1 MQPTALFAIDME
13 SAKYGQELY
22 RTLLKGNSFSKS
34 IFSEINWNSMTSM
47 EDFEHS
53 DADSMFVD
61 PGDDMYMDAEQILAQ
76 LSDSER
82 ETLMRQFQ
90 YYQQGD
96 MMMPEDYSSEAA
108 AAALSADENGAIFEA
123 VPGMLNDEYGPFE
136 DYDEYY
142 DEYQE
147 HYPMYPDDEFT
158 RITFAELC
166 DRCIFPTLSQ
176 AFSSLYALL
185 GLCLLVRFTAYVT
198 SEGTIIK
205 RFIF

>member
-1 MQPTALFAIDME
+1 MEVYSYWLIDME
-13 SAKYGQELY
+13 SAEYGN
-22 RTLLKGNSFSKS
+22 RFSKS
-34 IFSEINWNSMTSM
+34 ILSEINWNSIMSM
-47 EDFEHS
+47 EDFEYD

-61 PGDDMYMDAEQILAQ
+61 PGDDVYMDAEQILAQ
-76 LSDSER
+76 MSDSER
-82 ETLMRQFQ
+82 EQLLQQFQ

-96 MMMPEDYSSEAA
+96 MMMPEDYPPEAAA
-108 AAALSADENGAIFEA
+108 AAALSADESGVMYEGL
-123 VPGMLNDEYGPFE
+123 PGMLDDEYGPFE